1 MRRHSCPLLLLRA
14 PALVALTALS
24 GLAFCTSLHAASAK
38 PSAPTPVVAADG
50 IALAV
55 VFDTSGSM
63 NAPIAAKSAA
73 GRDPKLRVAQ
83 RAFGL
88 VIDRLEAF
96 TKSPAAKPLSVSVT
110 IFKGQ
115 TAAVALPLAPFD
127 ATNLR
132 RWLANARAD
141 GATPLGNAIFLA
153 GQQLLSSPATSRH
166 LLVLTDGA
174 NTTGRTPEAALKQI
188 NEAAEHK
195 QIAVF
200 THIIALDIAPA
211 TFAALKQQ
219 GATLIGA
226 ADETQLNAQFDFI
239 LEEKILVEA
248 PR

>member
-1 MRRHSCPLLLLRA
+1 MRRHSRPVLLLRTSA
-14 PALVALTALS
+14 IVALTALS
-24 GLAFCTSLHAASAK
+24 GLVLCTSLHAADPKS
-38 PSAPTPVVAADG
+38 VAADG

-63 NAPIAAKSAA
+63 NQPIAAKSSA
-73 GRDPKLRVAQ
+73 GRDSKLRIAQ

-88 VIDRLEAF
+88 VLDRLEAF
-96 TKSPAAKPLSVSVT
+96 TKSPAAKPLSVGVT

-115 TAAVALPLAPFD
+115 DATVALPLAPFD
-127 ATNLR
+127 ATSLR
-132 RWLANARAD
+132 RWLADTRAD
-141 GATPLGNAIFLA
+141 GATPLGNAIYLA
-153 GQQLLSSPATSRH
+153 GQELLATPAASRH

-174 NTTGRTPEAALKQI
+174 NTTGRKPEAALTQL
-188 NEAAEHK
+188 NQAAERK

-211 TFAALKQQ
+211 TFAALKKQ

>member
-1 MRRHSCPLLLLRA
+1 MRRSSRFPLRTSAIL
-14 PALVALTALS
+14 ALATFS
-24 GLAFCTSLHAASAK
+24 GLTSPAPLHAA
-38 PSAPTPVVAADG
+38 PPTPAADG
-50 IALAV
+50 IAIGV

-63 NAPIAAKSAA
+63 KDQIAAKNST
-73 GRDPKLRVAQ
+73 GRSTKIAVAQ
-83 RAFGL
+83 RAFGQ

-110 IFKGQ
+110 VFKGQ

-127 ATNLR
+127 AAALR
-132 RWLANARAD
+132 RWVATTRAD
-141 GATPLGNAIFLA
+141 SATPLGDAIFLA
-153 GQQLLSSPATSRH
+153 AQQLLSTPAASRH

-174 NTTGRTPEAALKQI
+174 NTAGRSPETALAQI
-188 NEAAEHK
+188 NRAAEKK
-195 QIAVF
+195 QIALF

-211 TFAALKQQ
+211 TFAALKKQ

-226 ADETQLNAQFDFI
+226 ADETQLNTQFDFI